1 MTYHPFK
8 KSFFK
13 RSLKLSFPAAILLT
27 SLVSLAATSNAH
39 SGGENMSPSR
49 PASAST
55 SGAVTCEI
63 AVAKTRYGHTY
74 TGIVHTETA
83 LAGSYKMHI
92 TKSGNGG
99 HSVIK
104 QAGNF
109 SLKAGASA
117 TLGQA
122 TFGGLPSNVDAEL
135 ILNWSGEKLSCT
147 NHSA

>member
-1 MTYHPFK
+1 MTY
-8 KSFFK
+8 KSFKNLSFK
-13 RSLKLSFPAAILLT
+13 RSLPAALLLT

-39 SGGENMSPSR
+39 SGGEDM

-55 SGAVTCEI
+55 SGPVSCEI
-63 AVAKTRYGHTY
+63 SVSKTRYGHVY
-74 TGIVHTETA
+74 AGVVHSDSA
-83 LAGSYKMHI
+83 LTGSYKMHI

-99 HSVIK
+99 QAVIN

-122 TFGGLPSNVDAEL
+122 TFGGSPANVDAEL
-135 ILNWSGEKLSCT
+135 ILHWNGQKLSCT

>member
-1 MTYHPFK
+1 MPYPPFK
-8 KSFFK
+8 KPSFK
-13 RSLKLSFPAAILLT
+13 RPFKLSFPVAILLT

-39 SGGENMSPSR
+39 SGGESMAPSR
-49 PASAST
+49 PASAAT
-55 SGAVTCEI
+55 SGAVSCEI

-74 TGIVHTETA
+74 TGIVHAETA

-109 SLKAGASA
+109 SLKAGTSA

-135 ILNWSGEKLSCT
+135 ILNWDGEKLSCT